1 MTRRLVRELEL
12 KSQQKLNPNVIP
24 NTFAVRGRERDLTS
38 VYITSAVLRTNL
50 NACAV
55 ADPVRASAG
64 SIVSYGP
71 SLDLLT
77 EFEFG
82 MTLGFGAEMGK
93 LQLLS

>member
-38 VYITSAVLRTNL
+38 VYITSAVLNL